1 MMPLCLCFRQ
11 ARRRVTQAMHRVI
24 FEPDGRTLAVPDG
37 QTLLEAARAAG
48 LRLESPCGGKGT
60 CGGCRIVIPDDP
72 PEPSETCRSVLTGEE
87 IGRNMRLACQVC
99 VTRDMRV
106 VVPEETRVGDQQ
118 ILTDGVLFDVSL
130 NPNVRKT
137 AVHLPEPSVA
147 DQRSDADRL
156 LDALAEKG
164 LADLTIGVKVTRDL
178 PKRLRTLDFHPAV
191 VVIGNEVV
199 HLDRP
204 TTADACY
211 GIAFDVGTTTLVA
224 YLVDLVAGD
233 VKAVAS
239 RTNPQTAYGD
249 DVVARI
255 EYAGRDRTGA
265 RTLQTVL
272 IDALN
277 EMVLEVCRRGHIRP
291 SVVYEA
297 TMVGNTTMNHLL
309 LRLPTEAIGRAPFV
323 AASAS
328 AQSVSARELGLKMHQ
343 RGRLYT
349 APLVAGFVGA
359 DTVGVIL
366 ATGMHESDALRLA
379 IDVGTNGEIVLGT
392 RRRILACSTAAGPAF
407 EGARIRYGMRA
418 ADGAIDR
425 VDIDGGDVVVHT
437 IGGAAALGLC
447 GTGLID
453 AVAAMVAAGVIE
465 TTGLMRSADDLAG
478 APNLAGRIVATDG
491 ETGFVLAAADESGAG
506 HPILLTQRDVR
517 EVQLAKGAI
526 AAGIGTLLEEFGA
539 ALDDVEDIL
548 LAGAFG
554 NFIRPD
560 RAQAIGLIPPV
571 PLEKVRF
578 VGNAAGAGA
587 KMLLMNRNMRRV
599 AEDVA
604 RGVEHVEL
612 SQRPDF
618 QTRFAEAMF
627 FPQGT

>member
-1 MMPLCLCFRQ
+1 MS
-11 ARRRVTQAMHRVI
+11 QAMHRVV
-24 FEPDGRTLAVPDG
+24 FEPDGRTLGVPDG
-37 QTLLEAARAAG
+37 QILLEAARAAG
-48 LRLESPCGGKGT
+48 IHLETPCGGKGT
-60 CGGCRIVIPDDP
+60 CGGCRVVIPDAP
-72 PEPSETCRSVLTGEE
+72 PEPSEACRSVLTGEE
-87 IGRNMRLACQVC
+87 IARNMRLACQVR
-99 VTRDMRV
+99 VTSSLRV
-106 VVPEETRVGDQQ
+106 LVPEETRVGDQQ
-118 ILTDGVLFDVSL
+118 ILTDGAMFDVPL
-130 NPNVRKT
+130 KPNVRKT

-164 LADLTIGVKVTRDL
+164 LADLTIDVKAIRDL

-191 VVIGNEVV
+191 VVIGDEVV

-204 TTADACY
+204 TTTDACY
-211 GIAFDVGTTTLVA
+211 GMAFDVGTTTLVG
-224 YLVDLVAGD
+224 YLMNLVTGNVEAVAG
-233 VKAVAS
+233 

-255 EYAGRDRTGA
+255 EFAGRETSGA
-265 RTLQTVL
+265 RTLQTLVV
-272 IDALN
+272 DALN

-309 LRLPTEAIGRAPFV
+309 LRLPTEEIGRAPFV

-328 AQSVSARELGLKMHQ
+328 AHSVSARALGLKIHQ

-366 ATGMHESDALRLA
+366 ATGTHEGDVLRLT

-392 RRRILACSTAAGPAF
+392 RERILACSTAAGPAF

-425 VDIDGGDVVVHT
+425 VDIEGEEVVLHT
-437 IGGAAALGLC
+437 IGDAPAIGLC

-453 AVAAMVAAGVIE
+453 AVAALVAAGVIE
-465 TTGLMRSADDLAG
+465 KTGLMRSADDLAR
-478 APNLAGRIVATDG
+478 APGLASRIVGADG
-491 ETGFVLAAADESGAG
+491 ERGFLLAAKERAGAG
-506 HPILLTQRDVR
+506 HPILLTQKDVR

-539 ALDDVEDIL
+539 ALDDVEEVL

-554 NFIRPD
+554 NTIRPD
-560 RAQAIGLIPPV
+560 RALAIGLIPPV
-571 PLEKVRF
+571 PLQKVRF

-587 KMLLMNRNMRRV
+587 KMLLMNRNMRHV

-627 FPQGT
+627 FPQGATPLNRYRPRSV

>member
-1 MMPLCLCFRQ
+1 MPQ
-11 ARRRVTQAMHRVI
+11 AFHRVV
-24 FEPDGRTLAVPDG
+24 FEPDGRALVVPDG

-48 LRLESPCGGKGT
+48 LHLEAPCGGKGT
-60 CGGCRIVIPDDP
+60 CGGCRVVIPDAP
-72 PEPSETCRSVLTGEE
+72 PEPSEVCRNVLTGEE
-87 IGRNMRLACQVC
+87 IDRAMRLACQVR
-99 VTRDMRV
+99 VTHDMRV
-106 VVPEETRVGDQQ
+106 VVPEETRLGDQQ
-118 ILTDGVLFDVSL
+118 ILTDGAMFDVPL
-130 NPNVRKT
+130 RPNVSKT
-137 AVHLPEPSVA
+137 AVHLPEPSVG

-156 LDALAEKG
+156 LDALAEQG
-164 LADLTIGVKVTRDL
+164 LSDLTIGVNVIRDL

-204 TTADACY
+204 TAADACY
-211 GIAFDVGTTTLVA
+211 GIAFDVGTTTLVG
-224 YLVDLVAGD
+224 YLVDLVTGD
-233 VKAVAS
+233 VTAVAS
-239 RTNPQTAYGD
+239 RTNPQAAYGD

-255 EYAGRDRTGA
+255 EYAGRDRAGA
-265 RTLQTVL
+265 RTLQTAVV
-272 IDALN
+272 DALN

-328 AQSVSARELGLKMHQ
+328 AHSVPARAVGLKIHE

-359 DTVGVIL
+359 DTVAVIL
-366 ATGMHESDALRLA
+366 ATGMHEGGVLRLA

-392 RRRILACSTAAGPAF
+392 RERILACSTAAGPAF

-425 VDIDGGDVVVHT
+425 VDIDGEAVVLHT
-437 IGGAAALGLC
+437 IGGAPPVGLC

-453 AVAAMVAAGVIE
+453 AVAALLAAGVIE
-465 TTGLMRSADDLAG
+465 TTGLMRSAGDLAHAPHLASRMVG
-478 APNLAGRIVATDG
+478 ADG
-491 ETGFVLAAADESGAG
+491 DRGFLLAAGDRTGVG

-526 AAGIGTLLEEFGA
+526 AAGIETLLEEFGA
-539 ALDDVEDIL
+539 GTDDVEEVL

-571 PLEKVRF
+571 PREKVRF

-587 KMLLMNRNMRRV
+587 RMLLVNRNMRHV
-599 AEDVA
+599 ADDVA

-618 QTRFAEAMF
+618 QARFAEAMY
-627 FPQGT
+627 FPQASGQ

>member
-1 MMPLCLCFRQ
+1 
-11 ARRRVTQAMHRVI
+11 VSQAMHRVV
-24 FEPDGRTLAVPDG
+24 FEPDGRMLEVPEG

-48 LRLESPCGGKGT
+48 LHLESPCGGKGT
-60 CGGCRIVIPDDP
+60 CGGCRVVIPDDP
-72 PEPSETCRSVLTGEE
+72 PEPSEACRSVLTGEE
-87 IGRNMRLACQVC
+87 IARNLRLACQVR
-99 VTRDMRV
+99 VTTDLRV
-106 VVPEETRVGDQQ
+106 LVPEETRVGDQK
-118 ILTDGVLFDVSL
+118 ILTDGAMFDVPL
-130 NPNVRKT
+130 RPNVRKT

-156 LDALAEKG
+156 LDALAENG
-164 LADLTIGVKVTRDL
+164 LADLTIGVKAIRDL

-191 VVIGNEVV
+191 VIIGDEVV
-199 HLDRP
+199 HVDRP
-204 TTADACY
+204 TTSDACY
-211 GIAFDVGTTTLVA
+211 GIAFDVGTTTLVG
-224 YLVDLVAGD
+224 YLVDLVTGD

-255 EYAGRDRTGA
+255 EYAGRETSGA
-265 RTLQTVL
+265 RTLQKMVV
-272 IDALN
+272 DALN

-309 LRLPTEAIGRAPFV
+309 LRLPTDAIGRAPFV

-328 AQSVSARELGLKMHQ
+328 AHSVPARTLGLKIHQ

-349 APLVAGFVGA
+349 APLIAGFVGA
-359 DTVGVIL
+359 DTLGAIL
-366 ATGMHESDALRLA
+366 ATGMHEGDALRLT

-392 RRRILACSTAAGPAF
+392 RERILACSTAAGPAF

-425 VDIDGGDVVVHT
+425 VDIEGEEVVLHT
-437 IGGAAALGLC
+437 IGDAPAIGLC

-453 AVAAMVAAGVIE
+453 AVTSLLAAGVIE
-465 TTGLMRSADDLAG
+465 KTGLMRSADDLAH
-478 APNLAGRIVATDG
+478 APGLASRIVGADG
-491 ETGFVLAAADESGAG
+491 ERGFLLAAGDQTGAR

-539 ALDDVEDIL
+539 GIDDIEEVL

-554 NFIRPD
+554 NYIRPD

-571 PLEKVRF
+571 PPEKVRF

-587 KMLLMNRNMRRV
+587 RMLLMNRNMRQV

-618 QTRFAEAMF
+618 QMRFAEAMF
-627 FPQGT
+627 FPQA